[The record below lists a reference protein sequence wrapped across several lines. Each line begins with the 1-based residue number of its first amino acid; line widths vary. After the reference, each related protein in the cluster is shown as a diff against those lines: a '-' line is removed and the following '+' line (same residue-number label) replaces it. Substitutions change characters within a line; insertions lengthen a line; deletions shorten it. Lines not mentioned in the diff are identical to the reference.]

1 MVSVGPSTLEWSPL
15 GGGTQLTDPNETV
28 PREVGEVAA
37 AADPRARL
45 NEELG
50 FYPAGTDPESVARH
64 RREAAADAASH
75 AEWLRQYGPD
85 GYRRNQYRHLVERKR
100 QEAVEAAGRAAVAD
114 PYR

>member
-1 MVSVGPSTLEWSPL
+1 M
-15 GGGTQLTDPNETV
+15 TDPNKAV
-28 PREVGEVAA
+28 PREVGEAGAA
-37 AADPRARL
+37 AADLRARL
-45 NEELG
+45 NDELG

-64 RREAAADAASH
+64 RREAAADAESH

-114 PYR
+114 LYE